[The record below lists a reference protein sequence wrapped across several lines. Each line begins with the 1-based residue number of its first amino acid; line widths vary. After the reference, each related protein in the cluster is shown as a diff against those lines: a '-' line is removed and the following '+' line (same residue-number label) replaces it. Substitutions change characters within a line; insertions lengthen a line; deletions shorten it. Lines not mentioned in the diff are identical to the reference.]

1 MTKEQLLEENRKLK
15 DEIIELQKEI
25 IRLKTGLA
33 EKQAVKE
40 TKIVEREIIR
50 ERDYPSYPYYPIIS
64 YKDDTGTPLPDDL
77 YKIVCWTWS

>member
-1 MTKEQLLEENRKLK
+1 MTNKQLLEENTRLK
-15 DEIIELQKEI
+15 DKIIELQQEI
-25 IRLKTGLA
+25 IRLKTKLA

-40 TKIVEREIIR
+40 TKVIEREIIR

-64 YKDDTGTPLPDDL
+64 YKDDIGMPDDL